1 MMETPMDNFVFVS
14 VAFGERYIL
23 QQDRL
28 KQSILKIYP
37 DANFLFYRDEL
48 PATSRPF
55 LDSLYGFKP
64 HAVRD
69 AIAAGYKKILWLDP
83 AMILCDKIDILLG
96 RDVVAVKDQNKLST
110 FIWDK
115 YLDAHGLT
123 RKKIDQ
129 KKVHLVGGSVY
140 YFDIDMPDSLLV
152 FRAWELD
159 ELNGWFGTQELE
171 ATVGMNGHRADE
183 TCMAMNMHRLKIK
196 PVEPHEIKYC
206 TGSPDDVFIK
216 KHFK

>member
-1 MMETPMDNFVFVS
+1 METPMDKFVFVS
-14 VAFGERYIL
+14 VAFGERYVL

-28 KQSILKIYP
+28 KESILKIYP
-37 DANFLFYRDEL
+37 DANMMFYRDRI
-48 PATSRPF
+48 PNTSRPF

-64 HAVRD
+64 HAIRD
-69 AIAAGYKKILWLDP
+69 AIAKGYTKILWLDP

-96 RDVVAVKDQNKLST
+96 RDVVVVEDKNKLST

-115 YLDAHGLT
+115 YLDAHGLS
-123 RKKIDQ
+123 RKKLDR
-129 KKVHLVGGSVY
+129 KGVNLVGGSLY
-140 YFDIDMPDSLLV
+140 YFDTEMPDSLLV

-171 ATVGMNGHRADE
+171 STVGMNGHRADE
-183 TCMAMNMHRLKIK
+183 SCMAMNMFRLKVK
-196 PVEPHEIKYC
+196 PVDFQEIKYC
-206 TGSPDDVFIK
+206 TGSVDDVFIK